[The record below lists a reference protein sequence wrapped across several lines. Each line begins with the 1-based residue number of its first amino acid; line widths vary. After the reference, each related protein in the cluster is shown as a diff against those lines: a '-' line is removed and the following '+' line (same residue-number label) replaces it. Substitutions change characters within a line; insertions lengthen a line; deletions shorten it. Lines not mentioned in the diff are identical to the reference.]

1 MLVDRLVAYLQP
13 HENKFFVY
21 LESMAKNMN
30 DGAAVFAEL
39 RTAQGPQDF
48 AKIAERMR
56 RIEHEGDEL
65 AHLLYEELDKTFVT
79 PLDREDLHAL
89 CSAVD
94 SVLDVAESC
103 ANRVVIYH
111 AASLTEPMKELV
123 RIYQEAVTHVWK
135 CVCLL
140 SDLSKIEV
148 INTHFVHV
156 NTLENEGDKVYREAL
171 SQLFAKAPTDVVEF
185 IRQKE
190 ILDALERAID
200 ATEDV
205 MDLMRSVCVKNG

>member
-1 MLVDRLVAYLQP
+1 MFDALASIMVRSAKVLDELFNEPNRL
-13 HENKFFVY
+13 
-21 LESMAKNMN
+21 
-30 DGAAVFAEL
+30 DVFA
-39 RTAQGPQDF
+39 AQI
-48 AKIAERMR
+48 KTL
-56 RIEHEGDEL
+56 EHEGDVITHEVMNRI
-65 AHLLYEELDKTFVT
+65 DKSFVT